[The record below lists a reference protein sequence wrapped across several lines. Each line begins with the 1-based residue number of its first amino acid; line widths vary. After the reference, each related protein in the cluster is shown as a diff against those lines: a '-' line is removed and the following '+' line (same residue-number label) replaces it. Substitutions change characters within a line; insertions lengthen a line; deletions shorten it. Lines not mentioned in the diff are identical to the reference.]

1 MSEREALIEGFLAR
15 HGWAG
20 AARRPLAGDASF
32 RRYERLSNSGGSSV
46 VLMDAPP
53 PHEDVRPYLALARH
67 LVSIGLSAPRV
78 YAADETAGL
87 LLIEDLGDA
96 NMAALVD
103 CAEDARA
110 LYGLALDTLIALHR
124 HPRASAVAVPAYDD
138 ARMLSEAM
146 VLLDWYL
153 PALTGT
159 PVAESVR
166 DDYRATWQAVLP
178 RARGVPSS
186 LVLRDFFPDNLM
198 LLRERGGIAACG
210 LLDFQDAVIG
220 PVTYDLVSLL
230 EDARRDVPAELQATL
245 IERYLAAFPAL
256 ERQAFAAS
264 YAIMG
269 AQRNLRILGVF
280 TRLCMRDGKP
290 WYLDHIP
297 RIWRLIEHDTA
308 HPALEPVR
316 AWLARRLPREMRRA
330 PAREAAR

>member
-1 MSEREALIEGFLAR
+1 MSEREVLIEDFLAR

-20 AARRPLAGDASF
+20 AERRPLAGDASF
-32 RRYERLSNSGGSSV
+32 RRYERLSNAAGATI

-78 YAADETAGL
+78 HAADETAGL

-96 NMAALVD
+96 NMAALVER
-103 CAEDARA
+103 AEDARA
-110 LYGLALDTLIALHR
+110 LYVLALDTLIALHR
-124 HPRASAVAVPAYDD
+124 HPRARAIAVPIYDD

-153 PALTGT
+153 PALTGA
-159 PVAESVR
+159 PVAEGVR
-166 DDYRATWQAVLP
+166 ADYRARWQAVLP

-198 LLRERGGIAACG
+198 LLRERAGIAACG

-245 IERYLAAFPAL
+245 IARYLAAFPAL

-280 TRLCMRDGKP
+280 TRLCVRDGKP

-297 RIWRLIEHDTA
+297 RIWRLIERDTA

-316 AWLARRLPREMRRA
+316 EWLARQLPREMRRA
-330 PAREAAR
+330 PAREAVR

>member
-1 MSEREALIEGFLAR
+1 VSERETLIEDFLAR

-20 AARRPLAGDASF
+20 AARRPIAGDASF

-96 NMAALVD
+96 NMAALVGR
-103 CAEDARA
+103 AEDAAA
-110 LYGLALDTLIALHR
+110 LYVLALDTLIALHR
-124 HPRASAVAVPAYDD
+124 HPRARAIAVPAYDD

-159 PVAESVR
+159 PVAERAR
-166 DDYRATWQAVLP
+166 DDYRARWQAVLP
-178 RARGVPSS
+178 LARGVPSS

-198 LLRERGGIAACG
+198 LLRERAGVAACG

-280 TRLCMRDGKP
+280 TRLCVRDGKP

-297 RIWRLIEHDTA
+297 RLWRLIEHDTA

-316 AWLARRLPREMRRA
+316 EWLARELPREMRRV

>member
-1 MSEREALIEGFLAR
+1 MSERAALIEDFLAR

-32 RRYERLSNSGGSSV
+32 RRYERLSNAAGSSI

-78 YAADETAGL
+78 YAADETVGL

-96 NMAALVD
+96 NMAALVGR
-103 CAEDARA
+103 AEDAAA
-110 LYGLALDTLIALHR
+110 LYVLALDTLIALHR
-124 HPRASAVAVPAYDD
+124 HPRARAIAVPAYDD

-153 PALTGT
+153 PSLTGA
-159 PVAESVR
+159 PVPEGVR
-166 DDYRATWQAVLP
+166 ADYRARWQAVLP
-178 RARGVPSS
+178 RARSVPES

-198 LLRERGGIAACG
+198 LLRDRAGIAACG

-230 EDARRDVPAELQATL
+230 EDARREVPAELQATL
-245 IERYLAAFPAL
+245 IARYLAAFPAL

-297 RIWRLIEHDTA
+297 RIWRLIERDTA

-316 AWLARRLPREMRRA
+316 EWLARQLPQEMRRA
-330 PAREAAR
+330 PAREAVR